1 MKCRSESVKRTV
13 VGLSFSFFMTV
24 NSCIKKDRP
33 VVAQEHRGCQKTSER
48 HLGDIALRRIFGE
61 NCVTITKVI
70 YKLHARACLPQC
82 KWPAPWM
89 RGRSN
94 LDSTT
99 SPSPPPNRKSMARSC
114 DHRIHTQQLKR
125 KLMPTLRPLRNSKA
139 SGTLFESNSTLLLS

>member
-89 RGRSN
+89 QGRSN

-99 SPSPPPNRKSMARSC
+99 SPALLQIGNQWPVRV
-114 DHRIHTQQLKR
+114 IHTQQLKR